1 MKHLW
6 YCILIA
12 VCFLCGCSVSHEQEG
27 AGLSVDAISK
37 TWESSA
43 SFEWEQMENRTPAAQ
58 EAAKT
63 DNGTFYVLQDGSPS
77 VLLWDGTQAV
87 FFDWNAV
94 TPRGV
99 DLQAVPAPWNPEQT
113 AVVFLSGTGTGI
125 SVYELHVVERLAD
138 GTGYREYVL
147 PPDAGQAAIMEDLAV
162 KRRGSTL
169 RLQIGAQEL
178 TLSLPEE
185 LPDAELAPG
194 GLHYE
199 MGAQGIQLAAEFDW
213 VSPSTNVTLPA
224 MTVTARV
231 QLEKEQFLLDAITL
245 AEDF

>member
-1 MKHLW
+1 M
-6 YCILIA
+6 
-12 VCFLCGCSVSHEQEG
+12 
-27 AGLSVDAISK
+27 
-37 TWESSA
+37 
-43 SFEWEQMENRTPAAQ
+43 
-58 EAAKT
+58 
-63 DNGTFYVLQDGSPS
+63 
-77 VLLWDGTQAV
+77 QAV
-87 FFDWNAV
+87 
-94 TPRGV
+94 
-99 DLQAVPAPWNPEQT
+99 LAPWNPEQT